1 MATDTSVNNLI
12 INKLTK
18 AQYDGIQTKSD
29 TELYLVPDVIDAV
42 PTSGSSNYVASGG
55 VYTALNA
62 KQNQTQLET
71 ITGTTLS
78 AQTDKYYVGTNVG
91 TLTVTLPTPIQ
102 NTLQS
107 IVIYL
112 EVGSSPSVTF
122 TSGSTILYGKDFLIE
137 PNTKFEINVLWNGV
151 SWILGQLKLEVV

>member
-18 AQYDGIQTKSD
+18 AQYDSIQTKSN
-29 TELYLVPDVIDAV
+29 TELYLVPDIIDAV
-42 PTSGSSNYVASGG
+42 PTSGSSNTVASGG

-71 ITGTTLS
+71 ISGTTLS

-91 TLTVTLPTPIQ
+91 TLTITLPIPIQ

-112 EVGSSPSVTF
+112 ETGSTPNITF
-122 TSGSTILYGKDFLIE
+122 TGGTILYGKDFIIE
-137 PNTKFEINVLWNGV
+137 ANSKFELNILWNGV
-151 SWILGQLKLEVV
+151 AWILGQLKLYET

>member
-1 MATDTSVNNLI
+1 MPTDTSVNNLI

-29 TELYLVPDVIDAV
+29 TELYLVPDIIDSA
-42 PTSGSSNYVASGG
+42 PTSGSSNTVTSGG
-55 VYTALNA
+55 VYSALIA
-62 KQNQTQLET
+62 KQDKTQLET
-71 ITGTTLS
+71 ISGTTLS

-112 EVGSSPSVTF
+112 ETGSTPNITF
-122 TSGSTILYGKDFLIE
+122 TGGTILYGRNFVIE
-137 PNTKFEINVLWNGV
+137 ANTKFELNILWNGV
-151 SWILGQLKLEVV
+151 AWILGQLKLYES